1 MNRSGPIA
9 PSCRSTMHTRRST
22 TLRVLALAGM
32 AGAAALLSNILASPA
47 RRLAWAES
55 AAPLRSGTPQAEKRV
70 SPQPLAVQPSNEPTS
85 GRPALHPAPRT
96 TPPTLPA
103 PAKTQEATAFSPIRE
118 ISGQE
123 AWKAF
128 QSGAPFLD
136 ARRSSE
142 FAEGH
147 VAGAWCAPVWE
158 SDVDDRL
165 LSFKAA
171 RRPGSEDPIV
181 IYCSGG
187 DCRDSHLLAA
197 KLLKDGYFHLLI
209 YRDGFPDWVA
219 QGHPVEKGQP

>member
-1 MNRSGPIA
+1 
-9 PSCRSTMHTRRST
+9 MHTRRST

-47 RRLAWAES
+47 RRLAWAGS
-55 AAPLRSGTPQAEKRV
+55 GAPLPSGAPQTETRV
-70 SPQPLAVQPSNEPTS
+70 PPGPPPQPPPLQPPKEAPPH
-85 GRPALHPAPRT
+85 RPALHSVPRAATPPPPAP
-96 TPPTLPA
+96 PKA
-103 PAKTQEATAFSPIRE
+103 QEATAFSPIRE

-123 AWKAF
+123 AWAAF
-128 QSGAPFLD
+128 QSGVSFLD

-147 VAGAWCAPVWE
+147 IAGAWCAPIWE

-165 LSFKAA
+165 ISFKAA

-187 DCRDSHLLAA
+187 DCRDSHLLAS
-197 KLLKDGYFHLLI
+197 KLLNEGYFNLLI
-209 YRDGFPDWVA
+209 YRDGFPDWAA

>member
-1 MNRSGPIA
+1 ML
-9 PSCRSTMHTRRST
+9 HTRRST
-22 TLRVLALAGM
+22 NLRVLALAGM
-32 AGAAALLSNILASPA
+32 AGAAALLSNALASPA
-47 RRLAWAES
+47 RRLAWAGS
-55 AAPLRSGTPQAEKRV
+55 GAPLPSFTPPIKKHV
-70 SPQPLAVQPSNEPTS
+70 SPPPPAVQPPREAPS
-85 GRPALHPAPRT
+85 GRPALRPVPRAATPPPPAP
-96 TPPTLPA
+96 PKA
-103 PAKTQEATAFSPIRE
+103 QEATAFSPIRE

-123 AWKAF
+123 AWEAF
-128 QSGAPFLD
+128 QSGVPFLD

-209 YRDGFPDWVA
+209 YRDGFPDWAA

>member
-1 MNRSGPIA
+1 MMHIPRSSA
-9 PSCRSTMHTRRST
+9 
-22 TLRVLALAGM
+22 LRVLALVGM
-32 AGAAALLSNILASPA
+32 AGTAALLSNFLASPA
-47 RRLAWAES
+47 RRMAWVGTV
-55 AAPLRSGTPQAEKRV
+55 APLPSLTPRTESIAPPAQ
-70 SPQPLAVQPSNEPTS
+70 
-85 GRPALHPAPRT
+85 ALHPAAVHESQEDRPQRPVRLGAPRKA
-96 TPPTLPA
+96 TPPSPA
-103 PAKTQEATAFSPIRE
+103 SSMAQEPGARSPLRE

-123 AWKAF
+123 AWEAF

-147 VAGAWCAPVWE
+147 IAGAWCVPVWE

-165 LSFKAA
+165 ISFKAA

-197 KLLKDGYFHLLI
+197 KLFNEGYFNLLI

-219 QGHPVEKGQP
+219 HGHPIEKGQR

>member
-1 MNRSGPIA
+1 MMHA
-9 PSCRSTMHTRRST
+9 PRSTA
-22 TLRVLALAGM
+22 LRVLALAGI
-32 AGAAALLSNILASPA
+32 AWTAALLSNLLASPA
-47 RRLAWAES
+47 RRMAWVGTVAPLPSFTPRTGSPAPPAQAPHPPAIHEPQGDRPDRPARPGGPRK
-55 AAPLRSGTPQAEKRV
+55 AAPP
-70 SPQPLAVQPSNEPTS
+70 SPVPPMAPEP
-85 GRPALHPAPRT
+85 GAR
-96 TPPTLPA
+96 
-103 PAKTQEATAFSPIRE
+103 SPIRE
-118 ISGQE
+118 IRGQE
-123 AWKAF
+123 AWEAF

-147 VAGAWCAPVWE
+147 VAGAWCVPVWE

-165 LSFKAA
+165 ISFKAA

-197 KLLKDGYFHLLI
+197 KLLNDGYFNLLI

-219 QGHPVEKGQP
+219 QGHPVEKGQR